1 MAIASSSE
9 STRLA
14 PIGDVTK
21 GTGSDSGTTVSG
33 EESAPNE
40 PTTERSSGGSA
51 TGSTLSADGRTG
63 EVTPRRSC
71 SVPTSQYSTTAWTLL
86 SAVTMTTSVE
96 ASTSCTSS
104 LVEVP
109 QETVMRGAVGGLRGW
124 HKYQST
130 DGSSARERTRKPSPQ
145 ENSLLPAT
153 GPEGKRTP
161 LTGEALLG

>member
-14 PIGDVTK
+14 PIGDVTR

-109 QETVMRGAVGGLRGW
+109 QETVMRGAVGGLRGVAPVS
-124 HKYQST
+124 KYRWKF
-130 DGSSARERTRKPSPQ
+130 GERTDT
-145 ENSLLPAT
+145 EALT
-153 GPEGKRTP
+153 
-161 LTGEALLG
+161 TGELTAPGNRS